1 MSERSLRDMFEEKKP
16 FFYAFGVLL
25 LLTVLYVVVGAST
38 WAVDPIESPTRFCEE
53 ISDGLVKE
61 PINAISNFTY
71 IIVGLIILWNLPSQ
85 NVRGS
90 NPMLE
95 HGMYPIL
102 YAAGS
107 MYIGIG
113 SFAMHG
119 TNTNWGTSMDWTGML
134 FFISFPVYYNLSR
147 QYAWSDRFFITL
159 FFIIFIF
166 TAILDTFAANNNLVL
181 IENFSDGRKLK
192 LSQITR
198 DYMWSLYIGT
208 WIIQETKNLT
218 KNRLGWMIFLPLFAC
233 VTLSVGAPSLQIIIL
248 CLMFIVIATL
258 LHFNVGQELIR
269 KSSPDLWIGLAFYV
283 LGNVVWRFG
292 REGESAC
299 NPDSLF
305 QYHALW
311 HLFTGLAVYYF
322 YRYFLTENTQEEP
335 ATE

>member
-335 ATE
+335 TTD